1 MTRKK
6 VLGALLAGFFAAAEL
21 SFCAVS
27 AEPAT
32 QSTQQ
37 SAAQPGDNSGDQSAS
52 KKDKVPAS
60 LDADTITYD
69 MKTGE
74 MVATTNV
81 LMKRGDAKVTGARA
95 TYNTNTMAGL
105 VEGNVIAVRGDM
117 RVTCDLL
124 RSDGQEHMQ
133 AVGKVHGTQLD
144 RSFTGEQV
152 DYYPNQNDY
161 VKIAAGGTISSKDG
175 TFTADYMEGWLKE
188 EHYVGIGN
196 AHLVSPPRDLEAGG
210 DRVDYFGKTTNKVV
224 LTGHAWAVQDNNT
237 VHSNVLTLYLAPD
250 GQAKVAQ

>member
-6 VLGALLAGFFAAAEL
+6 ILGMLLAGCFAAAA
-21 SFCAVS
+21 SVS
-27 AEPAT
+27 AEPA
-32 QSTQQ
+32 Q
-37 SAAQPGDNSGDQSAS
+37 G
-52 KKDKVPAS
+52 KDPVPAS
-60 LDADTITYD
+60 LDADTISYD
-69 MKTGE
+69 MNSGE
-74 MVATTNV
+74 VVATDNV

-95 TYNTNTMAGL
+95 TYNTKTMAGL

-152 DYYPNQNDY
+152 DYFPNQNEY
-161 VKIAAGGTISSKDG
+161 VQIAAGGTLSSKDG
-175 TFTADYMEGWLKE
+175 TFTAASYMEGWLKE

-196 AHLVSPPRDLEAGG
+196 AHLISPPRKLEAGG
-210 DRVDYFGKTTNKVV
+210 DRMDYYGLKVNKAV

-237 VHSNVLTLYLAPD
+237 MHGNVLTLYLAQD
-250 GQAKVAQ
+250 GQAKVSQ